1 MANFIY
7 TKGKEKFLAGTL
19 SWTSHDIKLL
29 LVKAT
34 YVQNAATD
42 EFLSI
47 IAGADRITGST
58 SANFANKAVTGA
70 IATTDPITLTG
81 IAASQAAVAIVVYR
95 DTGVEATSPL
105 ICYIDTATGLPF
117 TTSGANISITFT
129 SGVFSWIG
137 C

>member
-1 MANFIY
+1 MANLIY

-19 SWTSHDIKLL
+19 SWTTHDIKLL
-29 LVKAT
+29 LVTNGYA
-34 YVQNAATD
+34 VNGATD
-42 EFLSI
+42 EFLST
-47 IAGADRITGST
+47 IAGGNRITGST

-70 IATTDPITLTG
+70 VATADPVTLTG
-81 IAASQAAVAIVVYR
+81 VAGAQAAHAIVVYR

-129 SGVFSWIG
+129 SGVFSWTG